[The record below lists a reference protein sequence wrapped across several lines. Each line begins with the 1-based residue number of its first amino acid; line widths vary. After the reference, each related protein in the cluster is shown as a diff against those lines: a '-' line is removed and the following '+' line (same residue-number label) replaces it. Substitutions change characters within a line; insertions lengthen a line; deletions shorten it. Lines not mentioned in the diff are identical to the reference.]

1 VVVTVAGG
9 AVVVDGRPRETLMR
23 TAARDRTR
31 SPPVGFCAT
40 YGAAGLARGDAR
52 DVRLET
58 GGAESRTRF
67 RLAEA
72 DDVGDRDAEA
82 ARRATNVAE
91 RDHLVR
97 QAARARAAEL

>member
-40 YGAAGLARGDAR
+40 YGAAGLARGAAR